1 MAYFERDDEPR
12 ARGWRDL
19 ILSLATVGALAAGL
33 VLSGC
38 ASSIPDIAQLFQE
51 VTLGKPAPSDEN
63 LVNKGYAEIEAGNYS
78 YAEIYLDSAL
88 SINPSNPFALLNMAV
103 VYEKTGRED
112 EARALYAALIRQ
124 NPTNIADSAIDDAN
138 VGRIITDIARENLAA
153 LDRAVI
159 ARAARNADSPIEVSL
174 EPVRQNLES
183 DWRSRMDERISILQD
198 LFAEGFIS
206 EDELMAR
213 LGGAWS
219 RSHADATPDISEI
232 MHRMETL
239 ESLLTRGMISSQS
252 YAVERGYV
260 LDELAPIMAMPAGQ
274 SSKPE
279 DRLDERAVIDRIFVP
294 LEDSLRALHR
304 HDLTHRTVRPD
315 NLYCRDRADGPVGL
329 GECLSAPPGFDQP
342 DAFEPIESAMASPA
356 GRGVGSPAS
365 DMFALGVTIVT
376 LLSGRWSAQQHQPQR
391 IMRRIERGSYREYAG
406 VLRCS
411 SDMED
416 CLPGSSMTIRKGAGT
431 SINCAPG

>member
-1 MAYFERDDEPR
+1 MAYFEHDDEPR

-33 VLSGC
+33 MLSGC
-38 ASSIPDIAQLFQE
+38 ASGIPDIAQLFQE
-51 VTLGKPAPSDEN
+51 VTSGKPAPSDEN
-63 LVNKGYAEIEAGNYS
+63 LVNKGYAEIEAGNFS
-78 YAEIYLDSAL
+78 YAEVYLDSAL

-124 NPTNIADSAIDDAN
+124 NPTNIAASAINEGN
-138 VGRIITDIARENLAA
+138 VGRTITDIARENLAA

-174 EPVRQNLES
+174 EPARQNLES

-219 RSHADATPDISEI
+219 RSHADASPDISEI
-232 MHRMETL
+232 AQRLETL
-239 ESLLTRGMISSQS
+239 ESLLKRGMISSQS

-260 LDELAPIMAMPAGQ
+260 LDDLAPIMAMPEGQ
-274 SSKPE
+274 SPE
-279 DRLDERAVIDRIFVP
+279 ATAGADEPAGDARVQAAALKSDAENSPAPARDNAATATATAGAAGAAGGAGGAHVHLASYRS
-294 LEDSLRALHR
+294 EKAALRGWKNLKKR
-304 HDLTHRTVRPD
+304 HGDL
-315 NLYCRDRADGPVGL
+315 L
-329 GECLSAPPGFDQP
+329 GELSSRVSEVDLGPEKGIYFRVEAGPLSDQ
-342 DAFEPIESAMASPA
+342 ESAEALCQKLKT
-356 GRGVGSPAS
+356 RK
-365 DMFALGVTIVT
+365 MFCTVT
-376 LLSGRWSAQQHQPQR
+376 A
-391 IMRRIERGSYREYAG
+391 
-406 VLRCS
+406 
-411 SDMED
+411 
-416 CLPGSSMTIRKGAGT
+416 
-431 SINCAPG
+431 